1 VRIVVDIERVALDG
15 LLASPDDGR
24 RVGAALQNELQRLL
38 AAAGIPKGSGVGNV
52 STESVTASVAIGR
65 AESSDVIG
73 RRIASVVHAAIGQ
86 SISGPA
92 SAALGE
98 H

>member
-1 VRIVVDIERVALDG
+1 VRIVLDIERLVLDG

-24 RVGAALQNELQRLL
+24 RVSAALQTELQRLL
-38 AAAGIPKGSGVGNV
+38 AAGGIPKGSGVGNV
-52 STESVTASVAIGR
+52 STDSVTASVAIGR

-73 RRIASVVHAAIGQ
+73 RRIASAVHAAIGQ

-92 SAALGE
+92 PAAFGE